1 MTGKHL
7 KSQEEEQCFLAKL
20 FMILKVKKNNN
31 NSWLS
36 SLWMISDLFY
46 FISSQLCLFRSFF
59 FKSSVDDY
67 YSL

>member
-1 MTGKHL
+1 MHKEIKIKCIKYHQEKTCDSPLMTGKHL

-36 SLWMISDLFY
+36 SL
-46 FISSQLCLFRSFF
+46 
-59 FKSSVDDY
+59 
-67 YSL
+67 